1 MVVVLAII
9 GMTAGIATPAFITMN
24 RRSATRAAA
33 SEIRSIFHCARSRAI
48 ARACHAG
55 VKFTKSGGEWLYA
68 VYDDGDG
75 DGVRNDDITNGTD
88 PLFAAPKR
96 VLTSA
101 RNAFIA
107 VSPLNI
113 KDPDGDALTP
123 SSSPVQ
129 FNASTLCSFS
139 PIGESTSGTIYLS
152 DRVGDVYAVRV
163 YGATG
168 KIRLI
173 RYNPGSKKWEGR

>member
-1 MVVVLAII
+1 MLVVVAII
-9 GMTAGIATPAFITMN
+9 GMTAGVVTPAFITMN
-24 RRSATRAAA
+24 RRSATRAAS
-33 SEIRSIFHCARSRAI
+33 SEIRSIFHLARSRAV

-75 DGVRNDDITNGTD
+75 DGIRNDDITNGTD

-96 VLTSA
+96 VLTTA

-107 VSPLNI
+107 VPPFKI

-123 SSSPVQ
+123 SSSAVQ

-139 PIGESTSGTIYLS
+139 PIGESTSGTIYIS

-173 RYNPGSKKWEGR
+173 RYNAGSKKWEGR